1 MSFLKRLKSTGPAIL
16 ITSAFIGPGTVTICS
31 LAGYSFSYALL
42 WGLVFSVIATIVL
55 QEMAARLGLVTQQ
68 GLGEALRSQ
77 IKHPAFRV
85 FSLLLVFSAIIVG
98 NGAYEAGNISGAVLG
113 LDTAFGSLNV
123 NLFGGTINL
132 WGLIIGMIAMGL
144 LFSGSYKLIEKTMIG
159 LVLIM
164 SIVFVATAF
173 LVGPDLKSLFTGMFV
188 PSVPS
193 LPSGGWLMIIGLVGT
208 TVVPY
213 NLFLHASSVS
223 EKWKSPED
231 LPAARFDTVIAVILG
246 GVISMAIV
254 ITSAATALQSDA
266 TISNAADLALQL
278 EPFLGSWAKY
288 FMAGGLF
295 AAGITSSITAP
306 LAAAYVA
313 AGIFG
318 FKPDLKE
325 RKFKIAGGA
334 ILLIGIFFS
343 LMGFKPIQVIKFA
356 QMANGIL
363 LPFIAIFLLL
373 MVNRSSLLGKYKN
386 TLWQNVIATFI
397 ILITLFLSGKSILSV
412 LGYL

>member
-1 MSFLKRLKSTGPAIL
+1 MSFIKRLKSTGPAIL

-68 GLGEALRSQ
+68 GLGEALRGQ

-85 FSLLLVFSAIIVG
+85 LTLILVFSAIILG

-132 WGLIIGMIAMGL
+132 WGLIIGVIAMGL

-164 SIVFVATAF
+164 SFVFVATAF
-173 LVGPDLKSLFTGMFV
+173 LVGPDLKSLLAGMFV
-188 PSVPS
+188 PSVPA
-193 LPSGGWLMIIGLVGT
+193 LPAGGWLMIIGLVGT

-223 EKWKSPED
+223 EKWKSPDD
-231 LPAARFDTVIAVILG
+231 LPAARFDTFVAVILG
-246 GVISMAIV
+246 GIISMAIV
-254 ITSAATALQSDA
+254 VTSAATALQSDA
-266 TISNAADLALQL
+266 TISSAADLALQL

-318 FKPDLKE
+318 FKADLKE
-325 RKFKIAGGA
+325 RKFKIAGGV
-334 ILLIGIFFS
+334 ILLIGILFS

-386 TLWQNVIATFI
+386 TLWQNVIAVFI